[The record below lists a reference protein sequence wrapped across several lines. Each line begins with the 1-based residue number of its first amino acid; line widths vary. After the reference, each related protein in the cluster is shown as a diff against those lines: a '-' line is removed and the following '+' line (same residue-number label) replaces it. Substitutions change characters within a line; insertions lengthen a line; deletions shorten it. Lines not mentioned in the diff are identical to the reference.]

1 MASACPAQR
10 WLWDTLDTV
19 GGWFCRLSGN
29 APGQG
34 IEKDPAGLRQDSP
47 GRKPWELWQV
57 RMSALNGRCR
67 PLRLFHVG
75 ILGVHVARARA
86 LACPARP
93 FQGRSVG
100 DSPGARM
107 RVSSQGLRPG
117 LSCATLSG
125 SSAYST
131 RASVDRGRLLTV
143 RRPRYA
149 SKTYDDRHGSG
160 AAAYCQ
166 TSAPHLAFTG
176 NNHAAHGHSLTR
188 GQQPVHRGAKRS
200 HRRGWGRYRCRY
212 RNRLGVDINPE
223 VHGFIKVSNADA
235 DCDPDAAPDPE
246 ISSLLIVQVCG
257 NHSSPA
263 RQSFSGLHG
272 HRL

>member
-1 MASACPAQR
+1 
-10 WLWDTLDTV
+10 
-19 GGWFCRLSGN
+19 
-29 APGQG
+29 
-34 IEKDPAGLRQDSP
+34 
-47 GRKPWELWQV
+47 
-57 RMSALNGRCR
+57 
-67 PLRLFHVG
+67 
-75 ILGVHVARARA
+75 
-86 LACPARP
+86 
-93 FQGRSVG
+93 
-100 DSPGARM
+100 ARM

-160 AAAYCQ
+160 VAAYCQ
-166 TSAPHLAFTG
+166 TSAPHPAFTG

-200 HRRGWGRYRCRY
+200 HRRGLGRYRCRY
-212 RNRLGVDINPE
+212 RNRLGVDFNPE
-223 VHGFIKVSNADA
+223 VHGFIKVSNADT
-235 DCDPDAAPDPE
+235 DCDPDTAPDPE